1 MARRRTSPR
10 SPSSGA
16 DAARERKTFEMK
28 GVPASPGVS
37 IGRAFLLDSE
47 EISIPK
53 QPVQA
58 TAIPQ
63 EIARFEEAL
72 TQTRKE
78 IEGIQARIS
87 QELGI
92 EHAEIFNAHL
102 MLLED
107 RAFIEEVIAALKE
120 QQLSV
125 EFVFSGVM
133 RKYVQ
138 AFSKVEDEYMRDRA
152 TDVEDVGRRIL
163 RNLTGL
169 KRRSL
174 ADLAQPVIVVAYD
187 LSPSDTATMHR
198 QHVIGFITDIGGR
211 TSHTAIMAKSLEIPA
226 VVGLEGATQSIHP
239 DDTVIVDGSSGK
251 VLVNPD
257 ADTLKHYEG
266 LKQKLETL
274 DQSLLKLKD
283 LPAETPDG
291 VRVRLT
297 ANIEFPEEIP
307 SVIAHGAEG
316 IGLYRT
322 EFFYMN
328 RSDLPTEEEQYE
340 AYRHVA
346 KATAPHPVTI
356 RTIDLGGDKFM
367 SELRVPREMN
377 PFLGWRAI
385 RFCLARP
392 DIFKVQ
398 LRAILRASVHGKI
411 RMMYPMI
418 SGLEELQA
426 ANQILEEMKVE
437 LLREGKEFDPG
448 MEVGAMIEVPSAA
461 LILDLLSKH
470 VKFFSIGTNDLIQ
483 YALAVDRVNEKIAY
497 LYEPAHP
504 AVLRLIRQIIQVA
517 HENNLWVSMCG
528 EMAGEP
534 ALALLLL
541 GLGLDSFSTSPV
553 NIPKI
558 KQVIRTVPTFRAK
571 EVVKEVF
578 RLSTGKEVEGVARSR
593 LCELVPELCES

>member
-1 MARRRTSPR
+1 MARRRTSLRKDNP
-10 SPSSGA
+10 GA
-16 DAARERKTFEMK
+16 GQAREIKSFELK

-47 EISIPK
+47 EVSVPK
-53 QPVQA
+53 QPVPA

-78 IEGIQARIS
+78 IEGIQTKIS

-107 RAFIEEVIAALKE
+107 RVFIQEVIAALKE
-120 QQLSV
+120 QQFCV
-125 EFVFSGVM
+125 EFVFSQVM

-152 TDVEDVGRRIL
+152 SDVEDVGRRIL

-174 ADLAQPVIVVAYD
+174 ADLSQPVIVVAYD

-239 DDTVIVDGSSGK
+239 DDLIIVDGTSGK

-257 ADTLKHYEG
+257 ADALKHYEG
-266 LKQKLETL
+266 LKLKLETL

-291 VRVRLT
+291 RRVHLT

-328 RSDLPTEEEQYE
+328 RSDLPTEEEQFD
-340 AYRHVA
+340 AYRYVA

-398 LRAILRASVHGKI
+398 LRAILRASVFGKI

-418 SGLEELQA
+418 SGLEELLA
-426 ANQILEEMKVE
+426 ANQILEEMKEE
-437 LLREGKEFDPG
+437 LRKEGKQFDAG

-461 LILDLLSKH
+461 LILDLLAKH

-517 HENNLWVSMCG
+517 HENNLWVGMCG

-541 GLGLDSFSTSPV
+541 GMGLDSFSTSPV
-553 NIPKI
+553 NIPRI

-578 RLSTGKEVEGVARSR
+578 RLSTGKEVEGVARAR
-593 LCELVPELCES
+593 LCELIPELCES